1 MNNRKL
7 ISKLSDVISILGK
20 LVSELANNSSHLTS
34 INNDENITILP
45 KIHSKKDR
53 FERLADLLNNEILK
67 DKITVRNPRI
77 STSDLLIEIMK
88 YPEYKPKNE
97 EEMLQRRG
105 TLKQYLYKIKSR
117 KLLNIK
123 YKVEKIRN
131 ENYYFKE
138 EEKNN

>member
-1 MNNRKL
+1 MNNKKL

-20 LVSELANNSSHLTS
+20 LVSELASDSSHLTP
-34 INNDENITILP
+34 INDENITLLS

-53 FERLADLLNNEILK
+53 FERLADLLNKKILK

-88 YPEYKPKNE
+88 YPEYKPKKVE
-97 EEMLQRRG
+97 DMHKKRG
-105 TLKQYLYKIKSR
+105 TLKQYLYKIKKR
-117 KLLNIK
+117 KLLNKK
-123 YKVEKIRN
+123 YKVEKIGI
-131 ENYYFKE
+131 ENYYCKV